1 MDRKRFLSLLT
12 GSGLLA
18 SHLRA
23 AASRQSGPQPFVFA
37 HENVLG
43 TSLELKFTADT
54 PHSAEKAESAALAE
68 IDRLN
73 RILSRFDPNSE
84 FRHWLAST
92 SPKQI
97 SPDLFQVLALFDTW
111 REATAGALD
120 PSAEAFTQLWRNAA
134 SQQRTPAPHE
144 LEAVLALVQSQHWRL
159 DHSAGTAQR
168 LTNAPLALHSF
179 AKSYVVER
187 AAEAALRTGVHS
199 AIVNIGGDLV
209 IRGNTTEAVAIADP
223 RSDAENGPR
232 VALLQIA
239 DRAVAT
245 SGNYRRGVEIAGLH
259 YSHIFDPRTGQPV
272 DHVLSSTVVAPSA
285 VDAGALAT
293 AFSVLPIDESQRL
306 AQSRQNVDYL
316 LIAKNGRQIT
326 SPGWSRLALA
336 PAPAQSGAAATWDGS
351 MELNVQ
357 FELARIDAQR
367 YRRPFVAIW
376 IEDKD
381 RFPVRTI
388 ALWFDKPRWL
398 PDLKAW
404 SRADRMRTMA
414 EGTDLTASVSS
425 ATRPSGKYSVK
436 WDGKDHQ
443 GKFVRPGL
451 YTVFIE
457 AAREHGT
464 YQLLR
469 QEMEFTGKPRQ
480 VQLTGNAEIAAASL
494 DYRKAAR

>member
-1 MDRKRFLSLLT
+1 MGLLT

-23 AASRQSGPQPFVFA
+23 AASRTSGPPSFVFA

-43 TSLELKFTADT
+43 TSLQLKFTAAT
-54 PHSAEKAESAALAE
+54 PHAAEKAESAALDE

-73 RILSRFDPNSE
+73 RILSRFDPASE
-84 FRHWLAST
+84 FRHWLASSPHS

-97 SPDLFQVLALFDTW
+97 SPDLFQVLALFDSW
-111 REATAGALD
+111 REATTGALD
-120 PSAEAFTQLWRNAA
+120 PAAEAFTQLWRNAA

-144 LEAVLALVQSQHWRL
+144 LEAVLALVQSQHWSL
-159 DHSAGTAQR
+159 DHKTGAAQR
-168 LTNAPLALHSF
+168 LSTAPLALHSF
-179 AKSYVVER
+179 AKSYIVER
-187 AAEAALRTGVHS
+187 AAQAALRSGVHS

-209 IRGNTTEAVAIADP
+209 VRGNTTEPVAIADP
-223 RSDAENGPR
+223 RSDEENGPR
-232 VALLQIA
+232 LALLNIA

-245 SGNYRRGVEIAGLH
+245 SGNYRRGVEIASLH

-272 DHVLSSTVVAPSA
+272 DHVLSSTVVAPNA

-293 AFSVLPIDESQRL
+293 AFSVLPIEESQRL

-316 LIAKNGRQIT
+316 LIAKNGSRIT

-336 PAPAQSGAAATWDGS
+336 PAAAQSGAATWDGS
-351 MELNVQ
+351 MELIVQ

-367 YRRPFVAIW
+367 YRRPFLAIW

-404 SRADRMRTMA
+404 SRADRMRSMA

-425 ATRPSGKYSVK
+425 ATRPPGKYSVK

-469 QEMEFTGKPRQ
+469 QELEFTGKPRQ
-480 VQLTGNAEIAAASL
+480 VQLTANAEIAAATL